1 MSGCSA
7 KGSKS
12 CYPWWYI
19 FKFAAPLMR
28 KIVTF
33 NSNIFGGPFLG
44 GPFWGTLVW
53 ENLFGGPFGREL
65 LVGPFWGTFLG
76 DLLGD
81 LFREP
86 FRGTFLGD
94 LFGNL
99 FGNLFGRELF
109 RGTFRGTYLGGTF
122 SGNQLGDFFPQF
134 PMISYV
140 PDPLSIKKCTC
151 KSNKK
156 QNTLHTYMVRYL
168 NTLLAHKALFSM
180 HDEQNVTHCTK

>member
-1 MSGCSA
+1 M
-7 KGSKS
+7 
-12 CYPWWYI
+12 WY
-19 FKFAAPLMR
+19 L
-28 KIVTF
+28 V
-33 NSNIFGGPFLG
+33 LG
-44 GPFWGTLVW
+44 EPFWGTFW
-53 ENLFGGPFGREL
+53 ERTFGGTFLRDLFRGPFGGSFGWTFFGDLFGGPFQE
-65 LVGPFWGTFLG
+65 TFS
-76 DLLGD
+76 GD
-81 LFREP
+81 LFR
-86 FRGTFLGD
+86 D

-109 RGTFRGTYLGGTF
+109 RGTFWGTYSEGTF

-134 PMISYV
+134 PMTSYV

-180 HDEQNVTHCTK
+180 HEEQNVTHCTK

>member
-1 MSGCSA
+1 M
-7 KGSKS
+7 
-12 CYPWWYI
+12 
-19 FKFAAPLMR
+19 
-28 KIVTF
+28 
-33 NSNIFGGPFLG
+33 GGPI
-44 GPFWGTLVW
+44 FWD
-53 ENLFGGPFGREL
+53 LFG
-65 LVGPFWGTFLG
+65 
-76 DLLGD
+76 DLFRDLFRDFSGD

-86 FRGTFLGD
+86 FRGTFSGD
-94 LFGNL
+94 LFRDLFGNLLGNL

-109 RGTFRGTYLGGTF
+109 RGTFRGTYSEGTF

-134 PMISYV
+134 PMTSYV

-180 HDEQNVTHCTK
+180 HEEQNVTHCTK